1 MSFRFWWFE
10 VLLLDFSTLLYV
22 GSSLCLLFIL
32 TEFSYQW
39 GARVCL
45 CICVYTLDVQNCVFV
60 CVCVFAHRVND
71 SNPAEFD

>member
-1 MSFRFWWFE
+1 M
-10 VLLLDFSTLLYV
+10 LLLDFCTLLYV

-45 CICVYTLDVQNCVFV
+45 CICVYTLDVQICVFV
-60 CVCVFAHRVND
+60 FMCVCVC
-71 SNPAEFD
+71 PPGE